1 MRQWLAG
8 VVLGAVAGSAT
19 TLALVWF
26 LLPPATWAQLPTVD
40 TVRANRFELVD
51 AQGVVRGTWSV
62 QEDIRRVQLH
72 LRDEFGGIRVRLET
86 SAQGSGIGLYDRS
99 GRNGAHLIENLFDL
113 GLVVGEVST
122 GSQTAGVL
130 VSTGPQ
136 QGYPPSFVIANPPS
150 ATGWTLNADSDGRPQ
165 FEIRNPT
172 GTSQWRV
179 P

>member
-8 VVLGAVAGSAT
+8 VVLGAVAGAAT
-19 TLALVWF
+19 TLALVWL
-26 LLPPATWAQLPTVD
+26 LLPPATWAQPPTAD
-40 TVRANRFELVD
+40 TVRASRFELVD
-51 AQGVVRGTWSV
+51 AQGVVRGKWSV
-62 QEDIRRVQLH
+62 REDIRRVQLH
-72 LRDEFGGIRVRLET
+72 LRDELGANRVQLET
-86 SAQGSGIGLYDRS
+86 SLQGSGIGLYDRS
-99 GRNGAHLIENLFDL
+99 GRNGAHLLENTFDM

-136 QGYPPSFVIANPPS
+136 QGHPPSFVIANPPS
-150 ATGWTLNADSDGRPQ
+150 ATGWTLNADGDGRPQ
-165 FEIRNPT
+165 FEMRGPT